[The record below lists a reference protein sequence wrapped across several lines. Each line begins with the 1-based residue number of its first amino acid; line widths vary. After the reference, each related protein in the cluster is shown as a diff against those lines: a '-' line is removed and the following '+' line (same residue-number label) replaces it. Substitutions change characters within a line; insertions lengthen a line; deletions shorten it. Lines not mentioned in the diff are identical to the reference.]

1 MDIVALALPEVKL
14 VVPRRSADECGW
26 TMGTYRREALARV
39 GIRDSFVADIQSFS
53 AFRGSVPGL
62 HLQKPPRAQAK
73 LIRVLSGRILDV
85 AVDMRRSSPT
95 FGRHVAVEL
104 ADDGSSLYVP
114 VGFAHGFCTLT
125 DNVTVACQAS
135 EAEDAGAETGVVW
148 NDPALGIAWP
158 VSEAEALV
166 CSRDRQLPPLSRA
179 EPVFPCDSA
188 A

>member
-1 MDIVALALPEVKL
+1 
-14 VVPRRSADECGW
+14 
-26 TMGTYRREALARV
+26 
-39 GIRDSFVADIQSFS
+39 
-53 AFRGSVPGL
+53 
-62 HLQKPPRAQAK
+62 
-73 LIRVLSGRILDV
+73 
-85 AVDMRRSSPT
+85 MRRSSPT

-114 VGFAHGFCTLT
+114 VGFAHGFCSLT